1 VGGSRA
7 RGVLIQENV
16 IMELQLS
23 NEQAGELRSLL
34 DATFR
39 DLTHEISATDNAE
52 YRAGLRGRRDLLAT
66 IRSQLDEATETIPE

>member
-1 VGGSRA
+1 
-7 RGVLIQENV
+7 
-16 IMELQLS
+16 MDLQLN

-52 YRAGLRGRRDLLAT
+52 YRAGLRERRDLLAA
-66 IRSQLDEATETIPE
+66 IRSQLGEVTETLPE